1 MHALRLLQKI
11 ISSACPNIHKNRLHA
26 LIRITEALLYSQR
39 LSLTQLGRNLVGK
52 AYVKHKIKR
61 VDRLLGNSHLATE
74 RRWIYEAL
82 AHRLLKNVSQPVIIV
97 DWSELTNDQA
107 YQLLRASLPLS
118 GRSITLF
125 EEAHPISKL
134 TNRLVHKRFLNT
146 LKEMLPDNCHPIIV
160 TDAGFRTTWFKM
172 VEKLGW
178 DYVGRVR
185 NRTMLK
191 ADDET
196 HWRACKT
203 LYAIAT
209 SRARYLGQYEQNRSN
224 PLPGYFYII
233 KNKRKG
239 RKRRTQN
246 GTLDNSKNSKKV
258 AKGQREPWLL
268 VTSLGG
274 HRQLAKRVVNLYRTR
289 MQIEEG
295 FRDTKSYRLGFS
307 LSESLTRNAGRLEI
321 LLLISVLA
329 NWVLWVLGTLG
340 EQQLLHYRYQSNT
353 KKKGRALSVLYLG
366 RQLVKQKVCD
376 LRSKQFNQILDSFRG
391 DFDYECFE

>member
-146 LKEMLPDNCHPIIV
+146 LKEMLPDNCHP
-160 TDAGFRTTWFKM
+160 
-172 VEKLGW
+172 
-178 DYVGRVR
+178 
-185 NRTMLK
+185 
-191 ADDET
+191 
-196 HWRACKT
+196 
-203 LYAIAT
+203 
-209 SRARYLGQYEQNRSN
+209 
-224 PLPGYFYII
+224 
-233 KNKRKG
+233 
-239 RKRRTQN
+239 N
-246 GTLDNSKNSKKV
+246 GTYL
-258 AKGQREPWLL
+258 
-268 VTSLGG
+268 
-274 HRQLAKRVVNLYRTR
+274 
-289 MQIEEG
+289 
-295 FRDTKSYRLGFS
+295 S
-307 LSESLTRNAGRLEI
+307 LS
-321 LLLISVLA
+321 
-329 NWVLWVLGTLG
+329 
-340 EQQLLHYRYQSNT
+340 Y
-353 KKKGRALSVLYLG
+353 
-366 RQLVKQKVCD
+366 
-376 LRSKQFNQILDSFRG
+376 
-391 DFDYECFE
+391 